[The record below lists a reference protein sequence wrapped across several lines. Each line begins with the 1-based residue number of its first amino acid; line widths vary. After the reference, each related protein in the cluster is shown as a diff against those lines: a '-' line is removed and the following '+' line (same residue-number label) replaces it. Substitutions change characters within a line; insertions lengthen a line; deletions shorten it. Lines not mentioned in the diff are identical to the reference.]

1 MGTAGRTATAFL
13 IAPGVPGALLY
24 VYGLAKGYGVAAMVG
39 PLLLLPIA
47 YFAALVIGIP
57 MFRWLDR
64 KGVRRLPDY
73 LVIGGLIGASVDL
86 LPNLP
91 AVYSGQPL
99 PIGEIYVATIYAVI
113 STSVFWVLAVRRT
126 PA

>member
-1 MGTAGRTATAFL
+1 MDKAGRTTTAFL
-13 IAPGVPGALLY
+13 VAPGVPAALLY
-24 VYGLAKGYGVAAMVG
+24 VYGLANGYGVGAMVG
-39 PLLLLPIA
+39 PLLLAPIA

-57 MFRWLDR
+57 VFRRLNR
-64 KGVRRLPDY
+64 KGVRRLRDY

-91 AVYSGQPL
+91 DVFSGQPL
-99 PIGEIYVATIYAVI
+99 PIGELCVATIYAVI
-113 STSVFWVLAVRRT
+113 STAVFWGLAVRRT